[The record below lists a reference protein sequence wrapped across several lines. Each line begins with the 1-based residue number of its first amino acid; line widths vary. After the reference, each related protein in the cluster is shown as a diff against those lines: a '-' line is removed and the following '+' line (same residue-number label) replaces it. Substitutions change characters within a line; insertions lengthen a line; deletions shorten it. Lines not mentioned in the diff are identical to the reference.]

1 MKISGGK
8 MYFITN
14 RAFDKKGKNFSKF
27 LKCSNPKGPNEL
39 HAFSVSGSKDKPVI
53 KQINDVLEAT
63 EANRLIKKF
72 NLSLPMATPE
82 QEVATKKKDETIHQY
97 YASLKA
103 ACDIF
108 ELARKENKNVLLY
121 VHGYNNDVKDV
132 YQTALEI
139 ERIYGVVVVV
149 FTWPANGGGAI
160 SGTLS
165 YLADKR
171 DARASKDALDRTI
184 GLIAHYH
191 ALLTDGAR
199 QKFQRFVENKYP
211 DNPTKQRELFAKK
224 IESYCKVSVSM
235 MCHSM
240 GNYLLKH
247 ALKSELADTR
257 KLVFDNIALV
267 AADANNEL
275 HNDWVESLQVRT
287 SLYIVINENDYA
299 LSWSRRKP
307 GEQQKARLG
316 HYLKNLNAKNAV
328 YVDMSRERAVSKS
341 HSYFDNETVSKN
353 AGVKRFFKL
362 VFSGES
368 ISHKLD
374 YIAHNNTYRP
384 K

>member
-1 MKISGGK
+1 

-14 RAFDKKGKNFSKF
+14 RAFNKTESYFEKF
-27 LKCSNPKGPNEL
+27 LKHANPKGPNEL
-39 HAFSVSGSKDKPVI
+39 HAFSVTGTPSKPVI
-53 KQINDVLEAT
+53 EQVNDVLKASD
-63 EANRLIKKF
+63 ANNFIKKY
-72 NLSLPMATPE
+72 SLDLPLATDE
-82 QEVATKKKDETIHQY
+82 KQKLLNKKNDESSIQY
-97 YASLKA
+97 YASLKV

-108 ELARKENKNVLLY
+108 GQARKEKKSVLFY

-139 ERIYGVVVVV
+139 EKLYGVIVVV
-149 FTWPANGGGAI
+149 FTWPANGGGVV

-184 GLIAHYH
+184 GLIADYH
-191 ALLTDGAR
+191 ALLTNGAR
-199 QKFQRFVENKYP
+199 QKIQRDVEKRYCN
-211 DNPTKQRELFAKK
+211 NPTKQRELFAKK

-240 GNYLLKH
+240 GNYVLKH
-247 ALKSELADTR
+247 ALNSELAYAR
-257 KLVFDNIALV
+257 NLVFDNIALV

-275 HNDWVESLQVRT
+275 HNVWVETLQVRH

-341 HSYFDNETVSKN
+341 HSYFDGETSNKN
-353 AGVKRFFKL
+353 AGVKRFFKSI
-362 VFSGES
+362 FSGES
-368 ISHKLD
+368 VSHKLD
-374 YIAHNNTYRP
+374 FIAHNNTYRP